1 MCTACAR
8 HVHGMCTACALHVH
22 VHRMC
27 TACAP
32 HMHRMCTACAP
43 LHCIACA
50 CMCVC
55 MLHVRRC
62 RCSSHLSSWSCRP
75 ISKPISRRG
84 RHRQLT
90 AHHAP
95 RARSTALQGYGAVV
109 YTTAPWQ
116 GAGLRGRRGTAP
128 LQAHT
133 PRETVKAPTATGH
146 GPGRRA
152 GCFYSRG
159 EVRALCCL
167 STPYPFA
174 VCRDCYCSVLV

>member
-1 MCTACAR
+1 MQACAL

-22 VHRMC
+22 AHCVC

-32 HMHRMCTACAP
+32 HVHRMCTACAP

-50 CMCVC
+50 CMCMC

-62 RCSSHLSSWSCRP
+62 RCSSRLSSWSCRP
-75 ISKPISRRG
+75 ISRPISRRG